1 MARFY
6 VFGPFRLD
14 AGSDTLVGPHGPVA
28 LGQRACVLLR
38 TLVSQPGVLITKS
51 QLMDAAW
58 PGLAVEEANLTV
70 QISALRKTLAETP
83 GGRQWIGTV
92 ARRGYRF
99 IGEVRESDSLPAP
112 RSNEFR
118 GTGQANADRPSVA
131 ILPFENAGGDPE
143 KSYVSDGVTADIII
157 ALSRFSGLLVIAAN
171 SSFRYRG
178 DQVDIRT
185 VAQDLGVHYVVQGS
199 VRHGGDR
206 IRISVQLIE
215 AATGTHRWAD
225 HYECPASDVFAV
237 QDEVT
242 GCIVGVLAAQ
252 VTKAER
258 DRTLRKPPESWQAY
272 DLYLRATD
280 RSRQWDREAFA
291 EGERWL
297 QQAVALD
304 PNFAPAYALLAECHV
319 SAWIEPKDHR
329 YQDPATLDAA
339 WQLAQAAMERDPL
352 LPAAH
357 ATFGHILH
365 WRGETDEAIKAYERA
380 LELNP
385 NSAQHFYGNVL
396 LIAGRPLDALGVFQR
411 SMRLDPFFN
420 SMLLGHL
427 GHCYTMLGND
437 RAALAPLREC
447 AARAPRWRP
456 AFVWLAAACMRL
468 GLVNEARAAAARVL
482 DIDPNFSVEAWRRL
496 HPYRDLKGAERMY
509 EALRAVGLPD
519 RRTGHSVTVPS
530 HEG

>member
-1 MARFY
+1 MARY
-6 VFGPFRLD
+6 YAFGPFRLD
-14 AGSDTLVGPHGPVA
+14 AGSDMLVGPHGPVA
-28 LGQRACVLLR
+28 LGQRAGVLLR
-38 TLVSQPGVLITKS
+38 TLVSQPGVLLTKS
-51 QLMDAAW
+51 ELMDAAW
-58 PGLAVEEANLTV
+58 PGLAVEEGNLTV
-70 QISALRKTLAETP
+70 QISILRRTLAEAA
-83 GGRQWIGTV
+83 GGGQWIGTV

-99 IGEVRESDSLPAP
+99 VGAVQESGSLPTP
-112 RSNEFR
+112 RIGDVS
-118 GTGQANADRPSVA
+118 GTGPANADRPSVA
-131 ILPFENAGGDPE
+131 VLPFENAAGDPA

-178 DQVDIRT
+178 HQVDIRT
-185 VAQDLGVHYVVQGS
+185 AAQELGVRYVVRGS
-199 VRHGGDR
+199 VRHSGDR

-225 HYECPASDVFAV
+225 RYECPASDVFAV

-242 GCIVGVLAAQ
+242 GCIVGVLVAQ
-252 VTKAER
+252 LTKAER
-258 DRTLRKPPESWQAY
+258 DRILRKPPESWQAY

-291 EGERWL
+291 AGERWL
-297 QQAVALD
+297 EQAVALD
-304 PNFAPAYALLAECHV
+304 PNFAPAYALLADCHM
-319 SAWIEPKDHR
+319 SAWIEPKDLR

-339 WQLAQAAMERDPL
+339 WRLAQAAMERDPL

-357 ATFGHILH
+357 AAFGNILH
-365 WRGETDEAIKAYERA
+365 WRGEAEEAIRAYERA

-385 NSAQHFYGNVL
+385 NSAQFFYGHVL
-396 LIAGRPLDALGVFQR
+396 SIAGRPLDGLAVLQR

-420 SMLLGHL
+420 PMLLGQL
-427 GHCYTMLGND
+427 GHCYLMLGNE

-468 GLVNEARAAAARVL
+468 DLVNEARAAAARVL
-482 DIDPNFSVEAWRRL
+482 DIEPNFSIDAWRRL
-496 HPYRDLKGAERMY
+496 HPYRDLKGPERMY
-509 EALRAVGLPD
+509 KALRAVGLPE
-519 RRTGHSVTVPS
+519 RSSTSFAV
-530 HEG
+530 